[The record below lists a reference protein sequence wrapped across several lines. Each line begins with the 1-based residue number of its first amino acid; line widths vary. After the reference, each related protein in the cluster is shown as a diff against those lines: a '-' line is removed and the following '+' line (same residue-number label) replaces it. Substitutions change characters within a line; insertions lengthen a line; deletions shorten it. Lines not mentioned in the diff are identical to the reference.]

1 MAPRFDTVHHLK
13 APFSRSVSGSFPK
26 SFQHQRLSESYVSW
40 YSHRLSAWHLKETI
54 SPRQSSCKPTV
65 MWILFLFQC
74 SSVPQRQGL
83 TNGNV
88 SDRQPPRVALLVTKT
103 TEDWGR
109 SVQMA
114 LLLSLPVGL
123 QASAWVS
130 VRWAADAEP
139 TLLEAPGHS
148 GLSITATP
156 VGVRKRRTEWGK
168 RLHAQVNC
176 TSL

>member
-13 APFSRSVSGSFPK
+13 APFSRSVSGSFQSP
-26 SFQHQRLSESYVSW
+26 SNISVSVSRMW
-40 YSHRLSAWHLKETI
+40 ADTATGYLLGIWKKTI

-83 TNGNV
+83 TNWNV
-88 SDRQPPRVALLVTKT
+88 LDKKPPRA
-103 TEDWGR
+103 EDWGR

-130 VRWAADAEP
+130 VRCAADAEP

>member
-13 APFSRSVSGSFPK
+13 APFSRSVSGSFQSP
-26 SFQHQRLSESYVSW
+26 SNISVSVSRMW
-40 YSHRLSAWHLKETI
+40 ADTATGYLLGIWKKTI

-88 SDRQPPRVALLVTKT
+88 SDRKPPRVALLVTKT
-103 TEDWGR
+103 AEDWGR